1 MMATPPV
8 GGSWTSLGPQP
19 ITAETNL
26 CTSPPNY
33 TICATYGKASGRITS
48 LVVNP
53 TNKAIVYAG
62 AAGGGV
68 WRSSDSGA
76 TWTPLTDTQAT
87 LAIGALAID
96 PTGQIIYAGT
106 GEANGSTDSQ
116 GGQGILKSTDGG
128 NSWTLLGQSIFA
140 NAHIGGVSVDSTNV
154 NHVFAATDLGLY
166 VSNDGGTTW
175 SSMVSSYVGM
185 LSSFQGRPPP
195 TGAADNIVQA
205 PYDPKVYWLTV
216 SDFCNTDGGDILQS
230 IDGGLTFKN
239 VDPPSLTTGSSR
251 IAVGA
256 GMTAVY
262 AAFADCNENLNQ
274 ITKVASGG
282 TGWVQIPASAPGY
295 SNYFNAGGGGQGG
308 YDTVVAVDPTNSNQA
323 VFGGVT
329 LLATRDGGSTFTD
342 IAKPYNHGFV
352 HPDFHTIAFTGASTF
367 YAGNDGGVYRTTNLG
382 GTASAADWANL
393 NGTLGTVQF
402 HGGSAFDTTHLLGGS
417 QDNGSEGNFSGVA
430 NAAWPAYLDGDGTS
444 IAIDPTPG
452 SKTIYASY
460 DLLGIERGSSATPY
474 TSFVEAMPCR
484 LTSNNTDPACA
495 DPTGFVAPFSL
506 DPSNAQRIVA
516 GTHRIWYSATG
527 GVPAGPAGWTAI
539 SADLTTGTRF
549 NPKGD
554 HLGVISVSPL
564 GVTGPILTASRYG
577 VVSRSGNSGA
587 VPVLTDWV
595 AITGNLPPFPGFT
608 RSAGAPTFL
617 AGPAGWVSG
626 IAINPANPK
635 EVWVTIGGLNVGH
648 VWHTMDVSVG
658 AGTSWTDISGA
669 GATGVPNQVV
679 DTIAL
684 DPATGILYIAT
695 DTGVMACSS
704 CGGAS
709 ASGNWAPLG
718 TGLPNVQVSTLS
730 ITHDGTTLVAW
741 TYGRGAWS
749 IHLLASPLV
758 VTPTSLT
765 FVGGGTT
772 PPAPQTFTITN
783 QGTGSLTWSATA
795 TTNSGGGWLSV
806 TPPSGST
813 AVGASTPVSVSVT
826 PAGLAGGWYTGAIAV
841 STNAGSATVTVT
853 LAVPVFPGQY
863 QSLPPLR
870 ILDTRNGTGGFT
882 TPVGAGQSISV
893 QIAGQGGVPK
903 MTDPTP
909 PSAVVLNVTVADA
922 TASSYLTVYPTG
934 VTRPLASNLNFIA
947 GQAVPNLVEV
957 ALGSDGKV
965 AVYNFSGTV
974 DVIFDVA
981 GWISTQGKAPT
992 PATAGLYRPL
1002 VPGRLMDTRS
1012 SFGGSPTL
1020 TAGQTVNLQVTGK
1033 QNVPATGVSAVVLN
1047 VTATGPTASGYLTVF
1062 PTGGAQ
1068 PLASNVN
1075 FVPGQTVPNR
1085 VVVQVGA
1092 NGQVS
1097 IFNFAGRTDVVVD
1110 VGGWF
1115 TDGSDPAATGG
1126 QFTGLTPARIL
1137 DTRSGQ
1143 GAPGAVP
1150 ANSLISVLVAGQGLV
1165 PLMTATVPPKAVVLN
1180 VTVTNTTAGSFL
1192 TVYPSDA
1199 AIRPTASDLNWTA
1212 GLTVPNLVV
1221 VKLGADGK
1229 INIYN
1234 LGGSTDV
1241 IADVV
1246 GWYN

>member
-19 ITAETNL
+19 IAAETNL

-33 TICATYGKASGRITS
+33 AICAVYGKASGRITS

-53 TNKAIVYAG
+53 TNKAIIYAG

-68 WRSSDSGA
+68 WRSSDSGT
-76 TWTPLTDTQAT
+76 TWTALTDTQPT

-128 NSWTLLGQSIFA
+128 NTWTLQGQSIFA
-140 NAHIGGVSVDSTNV
+140 GAHIGGMSVDSSSP
-154 NHVFAATDLGLY
+154 NHVFAATDIGLY
-166 VSNDGGTTW
+166 VSNDGGSTW
-175 SSMVSSYVGM
+175 TSMVSAYVGKVGT
-185 LSSFQGRPPP
+185 FTNRPPP
-195 TGAADNIVQA
+195 TGAVDDIVQA
-205 PYDPKVYWLTV
+205 AYDPKTFWLTV
-216 SDFCNTDGGDILQS
+216 SDFCNTEAGDIFQS
-230 IDGGLTFKN
+230 TDGGLTFNN
-239 VDPPSLTTGSSR
+239 VDPPTATTIGFSR
-251 IAVGA
+251 LAVGS

-262 AAFADCNENLNQ
+262 VAFADCNDNLNQ
-274 ITKVASGG
+274 INKLSGAN
-282 TGWVQIPASAPGY
+282 GWVQISASAPGLT
-295 SNYFNAGGGGQGG
+295 NYFNAGGGGQGS

-352 HPDFHTIAFTGASTF
+352 HPDFHAVAFTGASTF
-367 YAGNDGGVYRTTNLG
+367 YAGNDGGVYRTTDLG
-382 GTASAADWANL
+382 GTASAADWSNL
-393 NGTLGTVQF
+393 NSNLGTVQF
-402 HGGSAFDTTHLLGGS
+402 HGGSVFDTTHLLGGS
-417 QDNGSEGNFSGVA
+417 QDNGSEGNFSGIA
-430 NAAWPAYLDGDGTS
+430 SAAWPAYLDGDGTS

-452 SKTIYASY
+452 SHTIYAAY
-460 DLLGIERGSSATPY
+460 DNLGIERGSSATPY

-495 DPTGFVAPFSL
+495 DPTSFVAPFSL
-506 DPSNAQRIVA
+506 DPANPQRIVA
-516 GTHRIWYSATG
+516 GTNRIWYSPTG
-527 GVPAGPAGWTAI
+527 GVPAGPSGWTAI
-539 SADLTTGTRF
+539 SADLTSGTRF

-554 HLGVISVSPL
+554 RLGVIGL
-564 GVTGPILTASRYG
+564 GPTGVMGPVLTSSRYG
-577 VVSRSGNSGA
+577 VLSRSGNSGA
-587 VPVLTDWV
+587 VPALTDWV
-595 AITGNLPPFPGFT
+595 AITGNLPAFPGFT
-608 RSAGAPTFL
+608 QSAGPTFL

-635 EVWVTIGGLNVGH
+635 EVWVTIGGVNVGH

-684 DPATGILYIAT
+684 DPATGILYIGT
-695 DTGVMACSS
+695 DTGVLACSS
-704 CGGAS
+704 CGGVS

-730 ITHDGTTLVAW
+730 ITHDGATLVAW

-749 IHLLASPLV
+749 IPMLASPLV
-758 VTPTSLT
+758 VSPLSLS
-765 FVGGGTT
+765 FAAGGTT

-783 QGTGSLTWSATA
+783 QGTGSLNWSATA
-795 TTNSGGGWLSV
+795 TTNSGGTWLSV
-806 TPPSGST
+806 SPPAGST
-813 AVGASTPVSVSVT
+813 AVGASTPVSVSVN

-841 STNAGSATVTVT
+841 STNAGSATVMVT

-863 QSLPPLR
+863 QPLPPVR
-870 ILDTRNGTGGFT
+870 ILDTRNGLGGFT
-882 TPVGAGQSISV
+882 SPVGAGQSISV
-893 QIAGQGGVPK
+893 QIAGAGGVPK
-903 MTDPTP
+903 MTDPNP

-934 VTRPLASNLNFIA
+934 VTRPLASSLNFVA

-965 AVYNFSGTV
+965 AVYNFAGTV

-981 GWISTQGKAPT
+981 GWVSTQGKTPT

-1012 SFGGSPTL
+1012 SLGGSPTL

-1047 VTATGPTASGYLTVF
+1047 VTATGPTVSGYLTVF
-1062 PTGGAQ
+1062 PSGGAQ

-1085 VVVQVGA
+1085 VVVKVGA
-1092 NGQVS
+1092 TGQVS
-1097 IFNFAGRTDVVVD
+1097 IFNFAGRTDAVVD

-1126 QFTGLTPARIL
+1126 KFTGLTPARIL
-1137 DTRSGQ
+1137 DTRIGQ
-1143 GAPGAVP
+1143 GAPAAVGANGLV
-1150 ANSLISVLVAGQGLV
+1150 SVLVAGQGLV
-1165 PLMTATVPPKAVVLN
+1165 PAMTATVPPKAVVLN
-1180 VTVTNTTAGSFL
+1180 VTVTNTTAASFL

-1199 AIRPTASDLNWTA
+1199 TARPTASDLNWTA

-1221 VKLGADGK
+1221 VKVGADGK
-1229 INIYN
+1229 IDIYN
-1234 LGGSTDV
+1234 LAGSTDV